1 MKKSGNRGFVDT
13 RLLIAGFSVLLVL
26 ILIFTASRAYG
37 LIQGPYIA
45 LDTTNLTSEIENGF
59 ILLEGKVYR
68 SAYFSIN
75 DRVVAPE
82 QNGNFSERL
91 LLSPGHTIMT
101 IQARD
106 RFDRTTQ
113 EIIPIYVPE
122 YASEKS
128 SSQES
133 TESGGEEVSGESG
146 SEGEPEGGEEQ

>member
-13 RLLIAGFSVLLVL
+13 RLLITGFSLLIVL

-45 LDTTNLTSEIENGF
+45 LDTANLTSEIDRGF
-59 ILLEGKVYR
+59 VLLEGKVYR

-122 YASEKS
+122 YASEKT

-133 TESGGEEVSGESG
+133 NEGGEEASGESG
-146 SEGEPEGGEEQ
+146 SEGGEEQQS